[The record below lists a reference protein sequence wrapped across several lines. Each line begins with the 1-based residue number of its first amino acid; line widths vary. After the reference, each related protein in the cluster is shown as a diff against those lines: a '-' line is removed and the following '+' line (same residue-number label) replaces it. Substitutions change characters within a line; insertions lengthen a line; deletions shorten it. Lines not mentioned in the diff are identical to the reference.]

1 MKITHILTVFCAL
14 SLVACVP
21 TIKVKA
27 VVAPDV
33 SSSIQLAKPPAK
45 LSDLPKN
52 ITAVCR
58 DGKYSIAKDDTA
70 CLGNGGI
77 KIAIKR
83 YYSE

>member
-1 MKITHILTVFCAL
+1 MKITHILTAFCAL

-27 VVAPDV
+27 VTVPDA
-33 SSSIQLAKPPAK
+33 SSSIQLTNPPAK
-45 LSDLPKN
+45 LSNLPKN

-58 DGKYSIAKDDTA
+58 DGKYSIAKDETA

-77 KIAIKR
+77 KVAIKR
-83 YYSE
+83 YHSE